1 MICAKDEHG
10 DNLNV
15 EMVECVG
22 LPSLNTPI
30 EEAIKMMAYMII
42 NTAHACY

>member
-1 MICAKDEHG
+1 MK
-10 DNLNV
+10 NLNEMSKA

-30 EEAIKMMAYMII
+30 EEAIKMMAYTII